1 MGRRAGN
8 DPFRDG
14 PVAARRFAWQAG
26 GGLAKGATVE
36 FRFGNTTIR
45 VNMPSR
51 AALMAEAGRRLAAGQ
66 GFALATVNLDH
77 LVKLRRDPAFRA
89 AYAAQDLV
97 VADGNPI
104 VWLSRLAGRPVAL
117 VPGSDLVLPLARLA
131 AGAGV
136 PVALVG
142 STAEALEGAAER
154 MVAEVP
160 GLHIA
165 ARLAPPMGFDPAGP
179 QADALL
185 AEVQAS
191 GARLCF
197 LALGA
202 PKQEVLAARGRVLAP
217 GIGFA
222 SVGAGLDFLA
232 GRQVR
237 APRWVRAI
245 AMEWAWRMLSSPR
258 RLLPRYAACAAVL
271 PGEALKALALRR

>member
-1 MGRRAGN
+1 MARPRAGRKAGVS
-8 DPFRDG
+8 DRAG
-14 PVAARRFAWQAG
+14 VLRRP
-26 GGLAKGATVE
+26 AKGQAVE

-51 AALMAEAGRRLAAGQ
+51 TALMEEAGRRLAAGR

-104 VWLSRLAGRPVAL
+104 VWLSRLAARPVAL

-142 STAEALEGAAER
+142 STAGALEGAAER
-154 MVAEVP
+154 MAAEVP
-160 GLHIA
+160 GLRIT

-217 GIGFA
+217 DIGFA

-245 AMEWAWRMLSSPR
+245 AMEWGWRMLSSPR

-271 PGEALKALALRR
+271 PGEAWKALGLRR